1 MRFVY
6 EGLLVIQFAL
16 SYGWCWIELEMPF
29 IIFSFLVF
37 TVHHASC
44 IWHGYW
50 WTICPVEILIQWFL
64 WLPRVTPST
73 PLSYRPSPTGP
84 HGMITARWVLYIY
97 MSMLFTT
104 RNLNCNCMFLIKTSV
119 IDIVTKF
126 VYKGLHWSFISQML
140 PLCCD
145 MQVGGWSQIYKGLT
159 LVTITGAGHEVPL
172 HRPREAFILFRS
184 FLENKPMPR

>member
-29 IIFSFLVF
+29 IIFFFLSFYC
-37 TVHHASC
+37 ASC
-44 IWHGYW
+44 ILYLTWLLMNYLSSGDTDAVVPVTATRYSIDALKLP
-50 WTICPVEILIQWFL
+50 TITNW
-64 WLPRVTPST
+64 
-73 PLSYRPSPTGP
+73 SPWYDNGK
-84 HGMITARWVLYIY
+84 VSDIY

-104 RNLNCNCMFLIKTSV
+104 RNLNCNCMFLIETSV

-126 VYKGLHWSFISQML
+126 VYKGLQWSFISQML

>member
-1 MRFVY
+1 MVLNRI
-6 EGLLVIQFAL
+6 GDAL
-16 SYGWCWIELEMPF
+16 HHFFFL
-29 IIFSFLVF
+29 SFNC
-37 TVHHASC
+37 ASC
-44 IWHGYW
+44 ILYLTWLLMNYLSSGDTDAVVPVTATRYSIDALKLP
-50 WTICPVEILIQWFL
+50 TITNW
-64 WLPRVTPST
+64 
-73 PLSYRPSPTGP
+73 SPWYDNGKVS
-84 HGMITARWVLYIY
+84 AIY

-126 VYKGLHWSFISQML
+126 VYKGLQWSFISQML